1 MHMAFEQYRRPR
13 QFPILNFCPMQL
25 VTIRFSSYVSRRIWR
40 KLFQLMRLFEGQVAI
55 VTGASR
61 GIGKA
66 IARQLATLGARVA
79 IISHSEMSFRKAAEE
94 IRQFGGDAYTYA
106 VDVSDYHAVQDLGKR
121 ILAEFQRVDILVNN
135 AGIARDE
142 LIMRM
147 SLEQWDEVLDVNLKG
162 AFNFIK
168 AVSRSMIKRRSG
180 RIINITSVSGVIG
193 NAGQANYATSKGGL
207 IGLTKSVAREFARR
221 GITVNAIAP
230 GFIDTDMTAA
240 LQEGLRGKI
249 TAQIPMGRMGKV
261 EEVASVV
268 AFLASSQASYIT
280 GQVVAVDG
288 GLAM

>member
-1 MHMAFEQYRRPR
+1 M
-13 QFPILNFCPMQL
+13 
-25 VTIRFSSYVSRRIWR
+25 VTIRFAFYIPWKIWSGLLQLM
-40 KLFQLMRLFEGQVAI
+40 KLFEDQVAI

-66 IARQLATLGARVA
+66 IARQLATLGAQVA
-79 IISHSEMSFRKAAEE
+79 IISHSEMSSRKTAEE

-106 VDVSDYHAVQDLGKR
+106 VDVSDYHAVQALGER

-162 AFNFIK
+162 AFNLIK
-168 AVSRSMIKRRSG
+168 AVSHFMVKRRSG
-180 RIINITSVSGVIG
+180 RIINITSVSGIIG
-193 NAGQANYATSKGGL
+193 NAGQANYAASKGGL
-207 IGLTKSVAREFARR
+207 IGLTKSIAREFARR

-249 TAQIPMGRMGKV
+249 TAQIPMGRMGKA

-268 AFLASSQASYIT
+268 AFLASPQASYIT
-280 GQVVAVDG
+280 GQVVTVDG

>member
-1 MHMAFEQYRRPR
+1 MEEDEDGF
-13 QFPILNFCPMQL
+13 LCPM
-25 VTIRFSSYVSRRIWR
+25 
-40 KLFQLMRLFEGQVAI
+40 KLFEGQVAI

-61 GIGKA
+61 GIGRA
-66 IARQLATLGARVA
+66 IARKLATLGAQVA
-79 IISHSEMSFRKAAEE
+79 IISHSETSSRKTLEE
-94 IRQFGGDAYTYA
+94 IRQSGGNACTYA
-106 VDVSDYHAVQDLGKR
+106 VDVSDYHAVQALGEH

-135 AGIARDE
+135 AGIARDG

-147 SLEQWDEVLDVNLKG
+147 SLEQWEEVLDVNLKG

-168 AVSRSMIKRRSG
+168 AVSRSMIKHRSG
-180 RIINITSVSGVIG
+180 RIINITSISGVIG
-193 NAGQANYATSKGGL
+193 NAGQANYAASKSGL
-207 IGLTKSVAREFARR
+207 IGLTKSIAREFARR

-230 GFIDTDMTAA
+230 GFIDTDMTAV

-268 AFLASSQASYIT
+268 AFLASPQASYIT
-280 GQVVAVDG
+280 GQVVTVDG

>member
-1 MHMAFEQYRRPR
+1 
-13 QFPILNFCPMQL
+13 
-25 VTIRFSSYVSRRIWR
+25 
-40 KLFQLMRLFEGQVAI
+40 MRLFEDQVAI

-66 IARQLATLGARVA
+66 IAKQLATLGARVA
-79 IISHSEMSFRKAAEE
+79 IISHSEMSFRKTAEE
-94 IRQFGGDAYTYA
+94 IHQFGGDAYTYA
-106 VDVSDYHAVQDLGKR
+106 VDVSDYHAVQDLGER

-180 RIINITSVSGVIG
+180 RIINITSVSGMIG

-221 GITVNAIAP
+221 GVTVNAIAP

-240 LQEGLRGKI
+240 LQEGLRSKI
-249 TAQIPMGRMGKV
+249 TAQIPMGRTGKV